1 MGRQGVRA
9 RVEPKIQ
16 FLLPQEGGGKGVNSN
31 RAKAPYMAP
40 SIIGRS
46 ASFLEETVNRYLT
59 RGLHST
65 FYIRK

>member
-1 MGRQGVRA
+1 MSEA
-9 RVEPKIQ
+9 ELCAQ
-16 FLLPQEGGGKGVNSN
+16 FFAANSYPILFLTN
-31 RAKAPYMAP
+31 SHRAKAPYMAP